1 MFKNKNNVE
10 KTMKACGEVIATG
23 TMLTT
28 SATAMTVAGATVATM
43 ATGISDASKLP
54 RKTCIAILATAVTAA
69 TVTTAVTVKR
79 LGFFKKPNQQK
90 KSADISRQQVE
101 DYTK

>member
-1 MFKNKNNVE
+1 MLKNHKVKNAV
-10 KTMKACGEVIATG
+10 KVCGEVIATG
-23 TMLTT
+23 TLEVTT
-28 SATAMTVAGATVATM
+28 ATAMTVAGATVATM
-43 ATGISDASKLP
+43 ASGIADASKLP

-101 DYTK
+101 E